1 MCTQVAY
8 SPSSYILDSTRLV
21 FPCLSSQTVSQSQS
35 SKACQTSRLC
45 SGEHAARL
53 LSTVLSV
60 CTSAWP
66 PVLALTL
73 ERKDT
78 CGLQMPAH
86 TQGPLHFFCSVGKQ
100 RKEKWLDYSSTLTH
114 LWGKQCWRWFWAT
127 HTLVCSSGVVHVDE
141 DCEWRE
147 RWFKTCINETWALCS
162 VSVICSMT
170 VW

>member
-45 SGEHAARL
+45 SGGHAARL
-53 LSTVLSV
+53 LSTLLSV

-100 RKEKWLDYSSTLTH
+100 RREKRSDWTTVLHWHTFEENSAGGDSEQHTHTHARASVVVVLFMLMKIVNGERGDDFKRCINRVKTAKWLM
-114 LWGKQCWRWFWAT
+114 
-127 HTLVCSSGVVHVDE
+127 V
-141 DCEWRE
+141 
-147 RWFKTCINETWALCS
+147 
-162 VSVICSMT
+162 
-170 VW
+170 

>member
-1 MCTQVAY
+1 MSVRYVKINRNIIQMCTQVAY
-8 SPSSYILDSTRLV
+8 SPSSCYILDSTRLV

-35 SKACQTSRLC
+35 SKACQTSSLC
-45 SGEHAARL
+45 SGGHAARL

-86 TQGPLHFFCSVGKQ
+86 TQGPFISFVVLASREKRSDWTTVLHWHTFEENSAGGDSEQ
-100 RKEKWLDYSSTLTH
+100 HTH
-114 LWGKQCWRWFWAT
+114 LSVVVVLFMLMKIVNGERGDLKQQN
-127 HTLVCSSGVVHVDE
+127 D
-141 DCEWRE
+141 
-147 RWFKTCINETWALCS
+147 
-162 VSVICSMT
+162 
-170 VW
+170 